1 MKGKQIAPTDMRGD
15 KGIALVHRIVN
26 DMGFVWNA
34 LHLEA
39 SIDGIIEV
47 RDPAT
52 SEVSNCIIQV
62 DFRGDEGNKVLMGTA
77 VKKLGR

>member
-1 MKGKQIAPTDMRGD
+1 MKGKQIGTADMRGD

-39 SIDGIIEV
+39 GIDGIIEFRV
-47 RDPAT
+47 RAT
-52 SEVSNCIIQV
+52 S
-62 DFRGDEGNKVLMGTA
+62 
-77 VKKLGR
+77 